1 MQKKQRHIFFLI
13 FTLSGFSGLI
23 YESIWTHYLK
33 LFLGHA
39 AYAQTLVLAIFM
51 GGMALGSWLCSYYS
65 VRWKNLLL
73 VYAAA
78 EGVIGLFALIF
89 HPVFDRTIQLSYFSI
104 IPRLGSP
111 ETITVFK
118 WVLSSLLILPQTV
131 LLGMTFPLMTG
142 GMLRLEPQDPGRT
155 VSMLYFVNSIG
166 AAIGVLAS
174 GFLLIRLF
182 GLPGTIRA
190 AGLINL
196 VLAAVVWQLLSK
208 QKTEAPI
215 VAMEGRSASGN
226 ESRGWRWLL
235 AASLLTGAASF
246 IYEIA
251 WIRML
256 NFVLGSSTH
265 AFELMLSAFIF
276 GLAFGGLWIRRRID
290 RMAEPVR
297 FLVGVQVVMGILA
310 IATLPLYGSTF
321 RIMQWLVQ
329 HLDKTDQ
336 GYLLFTLASHGIAL
350 AIMLPA
356 TFCAGMTLPLI
367 TYSLLRLGHGER
379 SIGAVYASNTIGGIL
394 GVFFAVHL
402 GMPLLGLKN
411 LMIFGGCLDI
421 VLGLALFWNIAPRVD
436 RKAPALA
443 TAGCV
448 CVVVVSLL
456 FVNLD
461 PYKMASGVYREG
473 TLMTPTGSDI
483 VFYKDGKTATVSV
496 VKLQL
501 MEATLM
507 NIRTNGK
514 ADAAINVSH
523 SGGASFDEST
533 MSLLGV
539 LPLAMN
545 PGAKIAANIGLGSG
559 LTTQSLLGWPELER
573 VDTVE
578 IEPAMVEGARNF
590 GDRVNRVFTDPRSR
604 IYIDDAKTFFSS
616 HRQKYDIIV
625 SEPSNPWISGVA
637 GLFSQEFYRLAR
649 NRLAPRGVF
658 CQWVQLYESDMN
670 LIASVL
676 KAVSEN
682 FADYVL
688 YMSNNGD
695 LLILA
700 SDSPLKSPDPRVIG
714 SPEIVHALQRISI
727 ETIQDLEIRRVGN
740 RKVLGKFFE
749 SFHVPPNSDYYPF
762 LDQNAERARFLSK
775 DARQLMGL
783 TIDPLP
789 VRDMIEYTAP
799 QQEKTN
805 ITTTTFFPPT
815 NVAST
820 AMSLRDHFL
829 SGDPKKRPVDG
840 AYVQHVLTVE
850 RLFGDCKARPDE
862 DESIA
867 SLYMVASV
875 MSAYLN
881 PEELDAVWKRLEAK
895 PCSRSLTRRQR
906 NWVVFFK
913 ALGRRDPN
921 AMEVTANNL
930 LAQEQDIP
938 QGASRLLVAS
948 AMLGSLAQGD
958 QAGSLRLWQDYRSKL
973 FGADGPNM
981 IFRLLAAESGA
992 R

>member
-1 MQKKQRHIFFLI
+1 MQTKQRHIFFLI

-89 HPVFDRTIQLSYFSI
+89 HPVFDRTIQLSYFSV

-142 GMLRLEPQDPGRT
+142 GMLRLEPQDPGKT
-155 VSMLYFVNSIG
+155 VSMLYFANSIG

-196 VLAAVVWQLLSK
+196 ILAVVVWQLLSK

-290 RMAEPVR
+290 HMAEPVR

-310 IATLPLYGSTF
+310 IATLSLYGSTF
-321 RIMQWLVQ
+321 HLMQWLVQ

-394 GVFFAVHL
+394 GVFFAIHL

-411 LMIFGGCLDI
+411 LMVFGGCLDI
-421 VLGLALFWNIAPRVD
+421 VLGLALLWNVAPQAG
-436 RKAPALA
+436 RKATALA

-448 CVVVVSLL
+448 CIVIAALL
-456 FVNLD
+456 FINLD
-461 PYKMASGVYREG
+461 PYKMASGVYRAG

-496 VKLQL
+496 VKVQL

-514 ADAAINVSH
+514 ADAAINVAH

-545 PGAKIAANIGLGSG
+545 PGAKIARTSVSDQVL
-559 LTTQSLLGWPELER
+559 
-573 VDTVE
+573 
-578 IEPAMVEGARNF
+578 
-590 GDRVNRVFTDPRSR
+590 PRSR
-604 IYIDDAKTFFSS
+604 
-616 HRQKYDIIV
+616 
-625 SEPSNPWISGVA
+625 SG
-637 GLFSQEFYRLAR
+637 LA
-649 NRLAPRGVF
+649 
-658 CQWVQLYESDMN
+658 
-670 LIASVL
+670 
-676 KAVSEN
+676 
-682 FADYVL
+682 
-688 YMSNNGD
+688 
-695 LLILA
+695 
-700 SDSPLKSPDPRVIG
+700 
-714 SPEIVHALQRISI
+714 
-727 ETIQDLEIRRVGN
+727 
-740 RKVLGKFFE
+740 
-749 SFHVPPNSDYYPF
+749 
-762 LDQNAERARFLSK
+762 
-775 DARQLMGL
+775 
-783 TIDPLP
+783 
-789 VRDMIEYTAP
+789 
-799 QQEKTN
+799 
-805 ITTTTFFPPT
+805 
-815 NVAST
+815 
-820 AMSLRDHFL
+820 
-829 SGDPKKRPVDG
+829 
-840 AYVQHVLTVE
+840 
-850 RLFGDCKARPDE
+850 
-862 DESIA
+862 
-867 SLYMVASV
+867 
-875 MSAYLN
+875 
-881 PEELDAVWKRLEAK
+881 
-895 PCSRSLTRRQR
+895 
-906 NWVVFFK
+906 
-913 ALGRRDPN
+913 
-921 AMEVTANNL
+921 
-930 LAQEQDIP
+930 
-938 QGASRLLVAS
+938 
-948 AMLGSLAQGD
+948 
-958 QAGSLRLWQDYRSKL
+958 
-973 FGADGPNM
+973 
-981 IFRLLAAESGA
+981 
-992 R
+992 

>member
-1 MQKKQRHIFFLI
+1 MQTKQRHIFFLV

-89 HPVFDRTIQLSYFSI
+89 HPVFDRTIQLAYFSV

-111 ETITVFK
+111 ETITAFK
-118 WVLSSLLILPQTV
+118 WVLSSLLILPQTI

-155 VSMLYFVNSIG
+155 VSMLYFANSIG
-166 AAIGVLAS
+166 AAVGVLAS

-208 QKTEAPI
+208 QKAEVPSTI
-215 VAMEGRSASGN
+215 MEERSASN
-226 ESRGWRWLL
+226 NRESRGWRWLL
-235 AASLLTGAASF
+235 TASLLTGAASF

-367 TYSLLRLGHGER
+367 TFSLLRLGHGER
-379 SIGAVYASNTIGGIL
+379 SIGAVYASNTVGGIL
-394 GVFFAVHL
+394 GVFFAIHL
-402 GMPLLGLKN
+402 GLPLLGLKN

-421 VLGLALFWNIAPRVD
+421 VLGLALLWNIAPRAG

-443 TAGCV
+443 TAGCA
-448 CVVVVSLL
+448 CVVIASLL
-456 FVNLD
+456 FINLD
-461 PYKMASGVYREG
+461 SHKMASGVYRTG
-473 TLMTPTGSDI
+473 ALMTPQGSDI

-501 MEATLM
+501 MEAVLM

-514 ADAAINVSH
+514 VDAAINVGH
-523 SGGASFDEST
+523 AGGASFDEST

-559 LTTQSLLGWPELER
+559 LTTQTLLGWPELER

-616 HRQKYDIIV
+616 HRQKYDVIV

-637 GLFSQEFYRLAR
+637 GLFSREFYRLVR
-649 NRLAPRGVF
+649 NRLATGGVF
-658 CQWVQLYESDMN
+658 CQWMHLYETDMN

-700 SDSPLKSPDPRVIG
+700 SDSPMKVPDPHVIG
-714 SPEIVHALQRISI
+714 SPEIVKALKRISI
-727 ETIQDLEIRRVGN
+727 ESIQDLEIRRVGN
-740 RKVLGKFFE
+740 RKMLGKFFE
-749 SFHVPPNSDYYPF
+749 SFPAPPNSDYYPF

-775 DARQLMGL
+775 DARQLMGF

-789 VRDMIEYTAP
+789 LRQMIEDTAP
-799 QQEKTN
+799 QKGKTN
-805 ITTTTFFPPT
+805 ITTTHLFPLT
-815 NVAST
+815 NLAST
-820 AMSLRDHFL
+820 AVSLRDHFL
-829 SGDPKKRPVDG
+829 RGDPPIDS
-840 AYVQHVLTVE
+840 AYVRYCLNVE
-850 RLFGDCKARPDE
+850 HLFGDCKSRPDE
-862 DESIA
+862 DESIS
-867 SLYMVASV
+867 SLYMVASA

-895 PCSRSLTRRQR
+895 PCSRSLTKRQR
-906 NWVVFFK
+906 NWLAFFK
-913 ALGRRDPN
+913 AVGRRDPKT
-921 AMEVTANNL
+921 MEVTAKTL

-948 AMLGSLAQGD
+948 AMLGSLSQGN
-958 QAGSLRLWQDYRSKL
+958 QGGSLRLWEEYRSKL
-973 FGADGPNM
+973 FGAEGPNM